1 MFTSIPWYWTIF
13 VSEIVVAVRLAI
25 SSFIVTFLICQYWNN
40 YTFLFS
46 SSFCVFFY
54 IIPSYLDRLLKSI
67 MAFPKWITDCVFIR
81 LDGRLYEACSN
92 IFETYHRFLEY
103 FNMSNNLT
111 YKEYENDQIS
121 TYTIQDIPQICT
133 KLMNIMIIRTA

>member
-1 MFTSIPWYWTIF
+1 
-13 VSEIVVAVRLAI
+13 
-25 SSFIVTFLICQYWNN
+25 
-40 YTFLFS
+40 
-46 SSFCVFFY
+46 
-54 IIPSYLDRLLKSI
+54 
-67 MAFPKWITDCVFIR
+67 MAFPKKITDCVFIT

-133 KLMNIMIIRTA
+133 KLMKIMIIRTA